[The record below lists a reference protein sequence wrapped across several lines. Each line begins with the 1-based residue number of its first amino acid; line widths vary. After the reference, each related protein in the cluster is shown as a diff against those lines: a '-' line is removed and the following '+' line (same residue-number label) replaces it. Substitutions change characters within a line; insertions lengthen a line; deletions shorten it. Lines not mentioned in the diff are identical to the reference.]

1 MLMADDP
8 TVDRVR
14 FDVIAVSG
22 IGIRHVP
29 EAF

>member
-1 MLMADDP
+1 MADDP
-8 TVDRVR
+8 SLERVR

-22 IGIRHVP
+22 FAVRHLP